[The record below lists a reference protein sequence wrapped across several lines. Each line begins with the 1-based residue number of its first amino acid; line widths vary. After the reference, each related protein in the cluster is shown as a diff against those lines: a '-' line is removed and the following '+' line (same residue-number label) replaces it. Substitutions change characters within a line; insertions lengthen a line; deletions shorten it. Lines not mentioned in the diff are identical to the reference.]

1 MAAFSL
7 LTALFGSGK
16 RISISKRFDLVSTAG
31 PASTSKV
38 WKAHDHKLGQIVCL
52 KITRAKKGATEAK
65 KASTNVKKAS
75 QPPAPK
81 APTEGKVLEA
91 LKGHPNIVRVLEH
104 GLTSKEEQYVVME
117 LIEGLGLNFL
127 IETKNAQLQGN
138 RVNFLTQLI
147 EAVEYIHGQ
156 KYLHRDIRPRNV
168 LVTKDNV
175 VKLIDFELAIPN
187 DTAFCRPGPV
197 VGNANYL
204 APELIKRRAM
214 DHRSDLFS
222 LGVTAYE
229 VFTGNLPWEKA
240 DSWQTALAHINRPG
254 RPPRDFR
261 ADLDDRTNA
270 FLIKAIA
277 RDPQERFQTA
287 AQFKSALLALPRG
300 D

>member
-1 MAAFSL
+1 MAALSL
-7 LTALFGSGK
+7 LTGLFGGK
-16 RISISKRFDLVSTAG
+16 KRVTISKRFDLVSTAG
-31 PASTSKV
+31 PGSTSKV
-38 WKAHDHKLGQIVCL
+38 WKARDHKLGQMVCL
-52 KITRAKKGATEAK
+52 KITEAKKEPAKAK
-65 KASTNVKKAS
+65 KASTDGKKAS

-81 APTEGKVLEA
+81 APSEGKVLEA
-91 LKGHPNIVRVLEH
+91 LTHPHIVRALEH

-117 LIEGLGLNFL
+117 FIEGVGLHFL
-127 IETKNAQLQGN
+127 IETKNSQLAGN
-138 RVNFLTQLI
+138 RVNFLTQLT

-156 KYLHRDIRPRNV
+156 KFLHRDIRPRNV

-187 DTAFCRPGPV
+187 DPAFCRPGGSV

-204 APELIKRRAM
+204 APELIKRRPM

-229 VFTGNLPWEKA
+229 VFTANLPWEKA

-254 RPPRDFR
+254 LPPRDFR
-261 ADLDDRTNA
+261 ADLDERTSA

-287 AQFKSALLALPRG
+287 AQFRTALAALPRKE
-300 D
+300 

>member
-16 RISISKRFDLVSTAG
+16 RINISKRFDLVSTAG
-31 PASTSKV
+31 PGNTSKV
-38 WKAHDHKLGQIVCL
+38 WKARDHKRGLMVCV
-52 KITRAKKGATEAK
+52 KVTEAK
-65 KASTNVKKAS
+65 KEPKKAPTDAKKAS
-75 QPPAPK
+75 QSPTPMAPS
-81 APTEGKVLEA
+81 EGKVLEA
-91 LKGHPNIVRVLEH
+91 LKHPHIVQVLEH
-104 GLTSKEEQYVVME
+104 GLTSKGEQYVVME
-117 LIEGLGLNFL
+117 LIEGLGLHFL
-127 IETKNAQLQGN
+127 IETKNSQLQGN
-138 RVNFLTQLI
+138 RISFLTQLT
-147 EAVEYIHGQ
+147 EAVEYIHAQ
-156 KYLHRDIRPRNV
+156 KFLHRDIRPRNV

-187 DTAFCRPGPV
+187 DPAFCRPGPV

-254 RPPRDFR
+254 MPPRDFR
-261 ADLDDRTNA
+261 PDLDDRTNA
-270 FLIKAIA
+270 FLIKAID
-277 RDPQERFQTA
+277 RDPQQRFQTA
-287 AQFKSALLALPRG
+287 AQFKSALAALPRKE
-300 D
+300 